1 MKALKF
7 FVAGCLVLIGIGVV
21 GTGVTLGEMYKTN
34 QTVYEVNERQEL
46 KATALK
52 NLYINSDVPVRIVPT
67 DGQAYVTF
75 EATGNG
81 VMFPEPKFKLDVT
94 SEGDTSRI
102 NLKEIQNTEI
112 FIFTNNVKEE
122 LVVYIPQQDMDTL
135 NVSTNSTNY
144 GRYPFSLSSTA
155 NIKNV
160 NLDVSSIDLSLKGS
174 YNNIDIVA
182 NNGSV
187 EIVSN
192 TPAQVKLQGG
202 FAAQLKGQ
210 IASVDVTKGQYHGS
224 DDTLTIESDL
234 EAKLNINKSY
244 GDIVVDGKVRELN
257 LNTNSSSLVANSS
270 TPYNATVHTS
280 EYTDVNLK
288 GNLQNVIVEGYSGDV
303 KLYPTNTPKRVEIL
317 GDEINVH
324 AVLPESITGFEIKK
338 QMDESYYS
346 YEDDYGNTI
355 EETSEDRNIF
365 IDFEVKSENI
375 NSGLKRIYYGDE
387 AMKMFIGSRY
397 GNVYITK

>member
-112 FIFTNNVKEE
+112 FIFTNNVREE

-155 NIKNV
+155 NIKSV

-174 YNNIDIVA
+174 YNNIDIAA

-192 TPAQVKLQGG
+192 TPAQVKLKGG

>member
-112 FIFTNNVKEE
+112 FIFTNNVREE

-155 NIKNV
+155 NIKSV

-174 YNNIDIVA
+174 YNNIDIAA

>member
-174 YNNIDIVA
+174 YNNIDIAA